1 MRPVPMRFMGYTWH
15 HNPKELSVICDK
27 TVVKFS
33 VPYFREMLQSFSN
46 KLITVKGVGELYGED
61 CLEQY
66 KKLNSI
72 FEKGGTGILCLPSL
86 SPMYACFESLKMLAD
101 DKPGVITYEFTFTQ
115 TKDREPLTKVKKTV
129 VADGTKTLWDIAYE
143 NSVDIESL
151 VELNPHIMFIGDI
164 KAGEVV
170 KIC

>member
-15 HNPKELSVICDK
+15 HNPKELSIECGK

-33 VPYFREMLQSFSN
+33 VPYFREMLQSFSD

-66 KKLNSI
+66 KKLQKI

-86 SPMYACFESLKMLAD
+86 PAMYACFESLKMLAN
-101 DKPGVITYEFTFTQ
+101 DKPSVITYEFKFTQ
-115 TKDREPLTKVKKTV
+115 SKLKNSLTKVSKTV
-129 VADGTKTLWDIAYE
+129 VADGEKPLWDIACE
-143 NSVDIESL
+143 NNTD
-151 VELNPHIMFIGDI
+151 VETLTKLNPHIMFLNDVKEGV
-164 KAGEVV
+164 EV